1 MTSSVNGLE
10 FFLGSL
16 IPVIAMVTVVN
27 AVLVP
32 VVGFR
37 MNGVQ
42 WAVYISVSLLAAVAS
57 GVIGMIFGIFAKN
70 QITAGTLT
78 TPALLVLMMIPMFS
92 GLNAALGE
100 NI

>member
-57 GVIGMIFGIFAKN
+57 GVIGMIFGIFAKESDHCRN
-70 QITAGTLT
+70 TDDAGTAG
-78 TPALLVLMMIPMFS
+78 PDDDPHVFRPECGAW
-92 GLNAALGE
+92 E